1 MRKLIFAVSLVG
13 ILASSA
19 DPPRKDSL
27 TKYRQLWEASLVTV
41 PPEIIL
47 PEGPDETTPL
57 DDYTLGGYTRTP
69 QGYFVSL
76 INTKDPS
83 DRLTIAPGVPGSQI
97 YQVLEVKTDPTNFT
111 NAQVLIKVGSQQK
124 WLGYDDKHLVLRQP
138 AQAKPAAAP
147 QAVQNRSQPPIP
159 INNSASNSNS
169 QTKAPR
175 VRRVPVP
182 PTK

>member
-1 MRKLIFAVSLVG
+1 MKKLIFAVLLVG
-13 ILASSA
+13 VLPSSA

-41 PPEIIL
+41 KPEIIA

-76 INTKDPS
+76 INTKDPA
-83 DRLTIAPGVPGSQI
+83 DRLTIAPGVPGSQA
-97 YQVLEVKTDPTNFT
+97 YEVLEVKTDPTNFT
-111 NAQVLIKVGSQQK
+111 SAQVLIKIGSQQK
-124 WLGYDDKHLVLRQP
+124 WLGYDEKYLVLRQP
-138 AQAKPAAAP
+138 AQAKPAPNPGAQSRAK
-147 QAVQNRSQPPIP
+147 PPIP
-159 INNSASNSNS
+159 TNNSKNNSNS
-169 QTKAPR
+169 QARAPR